1 MDPLDWTDVK
11 LDFRVVTFLRSKSG
25 KPYKVPIDDTAL
37 AAFKRLR
44 DRCLDPEH
52 PVGAVI
58 RKPSGIEL
66 QSSRRWFEN
75 CLMEAKIKDL
85 HWHDL
90 RHTFGTRLRAENV
103 QIEEI
108 RYLLGRGAKSITER
122 YAHAN
127 IGVLRAA
134 VMKLDRK
141 TETQTDTKI
150 DTSTVLQFRTA

>member
-75 CLMEAKIKDL
+75 CLMEAKIKNF

-103 QIEEI
+103 QIEDI
-108 RYLLGRGAKSITER
+108 RYLLGHGAKSITER
-122 YAHAN
+122 YTHAN
-127 IGVLRAA
+127 IDVLRAA